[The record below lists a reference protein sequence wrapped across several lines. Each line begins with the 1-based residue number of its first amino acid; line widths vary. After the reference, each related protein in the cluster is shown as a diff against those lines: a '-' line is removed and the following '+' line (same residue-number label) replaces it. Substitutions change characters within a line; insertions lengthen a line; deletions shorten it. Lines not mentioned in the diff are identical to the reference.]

1 MSSPASPRRTNTLV
15 ITRLPPQFFEPIVQQ
30 ALRSHFETYGPL
42 YAWAPIKGLAR
53 VIMVYYSEVDAETA
67 KESNDGLTLTG
78 IHGQYVIF
86 PLLSVVEITKGHRV
100 DAFFSRH
107 SQEFVMRVYRADP
120 TPIETSEVQEHNH
133 YLRPPANEKNF
144 LISPPGSPP
153 VGWEQIRE
161 DPPNSTPLAQDLI
174 AALRRLEIQE
184 EQQRR
189 GAGPEVL
196 LEPEDGV
203 GISVFVE
210 DCDATEPTVDDTM
223 EEDWVYGETAPSRL
237 RWRPTPTSMPPVS
250 VMG

>member
-1 MSSPASPRRTNTLV
+1 MVRNLTLSIPSSPGSPTSPPSLTTSSPASPRRTNTLV

-42 YAWAPIKGLAR
+42 HAWAPIKGLAR

-67 KESNDGLTLTG
+67 KESNDGLILTG
-78 IHGQYVIF
+78 LHDQ
-86 PLLSVVEITKGHRV
+86 E
-100 DAFFSRH
+100 
-107 SQEFVMRVYRADP
+107 EFVMRVYRADP
-120 TPIETSEVQEHNH
+120 TPIETSETQEHNH

-237 RWRPTPTSMPPVS
+237 RWRPTPTSLPPVS